1 MHCVDNAMARCAG
14 VQVATICTVASSMPF
29 FLSDDVLDKIRLH
42 GHFTLRFGME
52 FLKWFCLVCVPIFFL
67 FGCGLA
73 AYEIYYELS
82 TTGGKGKRLTKL
94 SASLRVPGR
103 VRTKRD
109 IENIHAAI
117 IESEF
122 LKPYPYS
129 KLATICRNC
138 ELLELKPHEAVFSEG
153 DTGEHFFVLVK
164 GTVDVY
170 VMEKTSP
177 SVSPRGMRCVN
188 TLHAP
193 GSFGEVALLQ
203 VMFRAACLGQQDGS
217 RAPLKRFAGIR
228 QAHCIYH

>member
-1 MHCVDNAMARCAG
+1 
-14 VQVATICTVASSMPF
+14 MPF

-177 SVSPRGMRCVN
+177 SVSPRGTRCVN

-203 VMFRAACLGQQDGS
+203 VMFRAACLGQHDGS